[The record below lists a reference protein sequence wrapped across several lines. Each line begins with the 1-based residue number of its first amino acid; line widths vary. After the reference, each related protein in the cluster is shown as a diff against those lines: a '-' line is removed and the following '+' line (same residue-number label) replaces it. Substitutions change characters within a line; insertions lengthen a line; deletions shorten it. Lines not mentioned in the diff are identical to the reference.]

1 MITSSAT
8 NDSNMSLI
16 DENVCIRCKEERH
29 GIGGGSDNSIDMYK
43 CQVGCDGMVIC
54 KVIHS
59 DTKEQFYEG
68 KRQTDNS
75 IVMYKCQGCIIQ
87 ILSQYFRIFL
97 GYRVLASKTYP
108 ICQLRVEK

>member
-1 MITSSAT
+1 MGLEGALTTPSTCTSARLVT
-8 NDSNMSLI
+8 
-16 DENVCIRCKEERH
+16 
-29 GIGGGSDNSIDMYK
+29 
-43 CQVGCDGMVIC
+43 GCDGMVMC
-54 KVIHS
+54 EVIHS
-59 DTKEQFYEG
+59 NRKEQFYEG

-108 ICQLRVEK
+108 IFQVRVEK